1 MADWHVPSLQN
12 KTLLQHASTPAMD
25 WLAAHGRCGLLKTV
39 PDGFHPGSEVA
50 NSSIL
55 GYDQHLV
62 YEGRGPLEAAAIGVE
77 LEPGDLALRCN
88 FVCIEGDILKNHSC
102 GRLETEEAAPLI
114 DYLNEHLANDRVHFY
129 TGVQYRHLLVIRGGN
144 KNLHCTPPH
153 DIPLHPWKDY
163 QIEAAEPEAEE
174 TAALLR
180 DLVRRSQELLPLH
193 SINKERAREGRDM
206 ASSIWPW
213 GGGYRPQMMPLTQ
226 RFPDQ
231 IRSGAVITAVDL
243 IRGIG
248 HYAGL
253 RVINVPGATGLY
265 DTNFEGKAQA
275 AIDALLGTD
284 PAAPAGGDDFVY
296 LHVEASDEAGHDGSI
311 PLKLQTI
318 EDLDH
323 RLIQPI
329 LRAFYGITF
338 PSPYSPLSPSPSSSS
353 PSSPLSSSSSPL
365 SSSRLGA
372 ARIRAEIPLSIALLP
387 DHPTPCE
394 HRTHT
399 ADPIP
404 FCIYYPGIAPDAVQ
418 TFDEDACRAGAYG
431 LLEGD
436 EFIKLFME

>member
-1 MADWHVPSLQN
+1 MKHLIILGDGMADWHVPSLGG
-12 KTLLQHASTPAMD
+12 KTLLQYADTPAMD
-25 WLAAHGRCGLLKTV
+25 WLARNGRNGLLKTV

-62 YEGRGPLEAAAIGVE
+62 YEGRGPLEAASIGVE
-77 LEPGDLALRCN
+77 LQPDDLALRCN
-88 FVCIEGDILKNHSC
+88 LVCIEGDILKNHSC
-102 GRLETEEAAPLI
+102 GRLETEEGDVLI
-114 DYLNEHLANDRVHFY
+114 RFLEQQLASDPRYGGRVHFY
-129 TGVQYRHLLVIRGGN
+129 TGVQYRHLLVIKGGN
-144 KNLHCTPPH
+144 KHIQCTPPH
-153 DIPLHPWKDY
+153 DVPGQPWR
-163 QIEAAEPEAEE
+163 QFEIQAEVPEAEA

-180 DLVRRSQELLPLH
+180 DLVLRSQELLPTHPL
-193 SINKERAREGRDM
+193 NKERAREGKDM

-213 GGGYRPQMMPLTQ
+213 GGGYRPQMVPLTE
-226 RFPDQ
+226 RFSEQ
-231 IRSGAVITAVDL
+231 IHQGAVITAVDL

-275 AIDALLGTD
+275 AIDAFR
-284 PAAPAGGDDFVY
+284 AGDDFVY
-296 LHVEASDEAGHDGSI
+296 LHVEASDEAGHDGSV

-329 LRAFYGITF
+329 LKTL
-338 PSPYSPLSPSPSSSS
+338 SPLSRKGEGLTSFDSCAQPLPSITGGDGGGSF
-353 PSSPLSSSSSPL
+353 
-365 SSSRLGA
+365 A
-372 ARIRAEIPLSIALLP
+372 IALLP

-399 ADPIP
+399 AEPIP
-404 FCIYYPGIAPDAVQ
+404 FCIYYPGIEPDAVQ
-418 TFDEDACRAGAYG
+418 TFDEDAAQSGSYG

-436 EFIKLFME
+436 EFIELFMSER